1 LFVLSRN
8 RREARDPFH
17 TCEVQ
22 TQLIHWTA
30 LLLARGPM
38 MAALA
43 KLLSGATGIEV
54 DEDTLRPVL
63 ILSAAGLL
71 LSLLLILA
79 GCDLSAAPDWLP
91 PA

>member
-1 LFVLSRN
+1 MFVLFRN
-8 RREARDPFH
+8 RRKERDPFH
-17 TCEVQ
+17 TCPGR
-22 TQLIHWTA
+22 TQLMHWTA
-30 LLLARGPM
+30 LLYARGLM